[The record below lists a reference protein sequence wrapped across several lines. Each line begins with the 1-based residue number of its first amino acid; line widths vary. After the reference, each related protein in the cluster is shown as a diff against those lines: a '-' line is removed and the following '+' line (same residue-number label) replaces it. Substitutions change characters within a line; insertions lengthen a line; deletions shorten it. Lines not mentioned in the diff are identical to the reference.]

1 MRVSPKYF
9 ISPLH
14 KSHLHLGVGAVGNST
29 GWVISASLREAGS
42 AEDLPNKGVRIGFQ
56 VKEPSCKLR
65 RLHRLSEVSA
75 LAIVAGSLSEP

>member
-42 AEDLPNKGVRIGFQ
+42 AEDLPNKAVRIGL

-65 RLHRLSEVSA
+65 RLQRLSEVSA